1 LNNKGIKMKELF
13 NSLRTKLKLL
23 YGAVERSLG
32 PITKTA
38 IGLCVIGA
46 LGLLTHKLLA
56 DKSEIT
62 NSTVM
67 ITSMN
72 ERGGGSGSVISS
84 EEGKSTVLTNGHVCE
99 VAVNGG
105 LVKTNTGQKHTIV
118 EFRKSKVHDLCLIT
132 VSAKLPGKV
141 TLASE
146 SPQMYELAT
155 VSGHPA
161 LLPNVVTQGHF
172 SGNKIIDVF
181 LGMRECTEKEMKD
194 ENLGF
199 VCFFFGGLPQIRTYE
214 AVLVT
219 ATIMPGSSGS
229 AIYNSSKE
237 LSAVVFAGSGEI
249 GYAFAVP
256 YEYVRNFLNEEVST
270 IRPSTPNYELDV
282 LSILKQENKRKR
294 RILDIEEKCKSG
306 TTSIG
311 DVNQKQQIER
321 MCDVITR
328 DSSWRSGL

>member
-1 LNNKGIKMKELF
+1 MTVLQ
-13 NSLRTKLKLL
+13 TQLKKL
-23 YGAVERSLG
+23 YGAIEHKLG
-32 PITKTA
+32 PITKTV
-38 IGLCVIGA
+38 IGLSLLGTMGA
-46 LGLLTHKLLA
+46 LAHLALT

-67 ITSMN
+67 ITSMD

-84 EEGKSTVLTNGHVCE
+84 EEGRSTVLTNGHVCE
-99 VAVNGG
+99 VAVKGG
-105 LVKTNTGQKHTIV
+105 LVKTNSGQKHAIIG
-118 EFRKSKVHDLCLIT
+118 FKRSKVHDLCLIT

-141 TLASE
+141 TLA
-146 SPQMYELAT
+146 PAAPKMYELAT
-155 VSGHPA
+155 VSGHPS

-181 LGMRECTEKEMKD
+181 LGMRKCTND
-194 ENLGF
+194 ELQDDDIFNI
-199 VCFFFGGLPQIRTYE
+199 CSFFGGLPQIRTYE

-270 IRPSTPNYELDV
+270 LTSSTPNYELDV
-282 LSILKQENKRKR
+282 VALLKQQNKQKR
-294 RILDIEEKCKSG
+294 QIKKIEDKCNKELS
-306 TTSIG
+306 SIH
-311 DVNQKQQIER
+311 DVNQKNQIER
-321 MCDVITR
+321 LCDVISR
-328 DSSWRSGL
+328 DSAWRDGNEKLIRKY